1 MTASKKASSTVS
13 KRYASA
19 LLDLALEK
27 KRLDKVASDLND
39 LQSMVAESS
48 MLSILIHSPLVSK
61 AQKANGLMAIAE
73 KAGFDKLTKNF
84 LGVLIHNGR
93 LSALGAVIAAFE
105 YAIAQQ
111 RGEITVNVEVAQDMS
126 KEQQAELQ
134 KTISKAIGSDVTLKL
149 KVEPSIL
156 GGMIVTVG
164 SHMVDDSVAR
174 KLERLQA
181 AMSRQSNI
189 NEAAPKKK
197 STKKKA

>member
-1 MTASKKASSTVS
+1 MTASRKVSSTVS

-19 LLDLALEK
+19 LLDLAVEK
-27 KRLDKVASDLND
+27 KRLDQVAADLKA
-39 LQSMVAESS
+39 LQGMIADSS
-48 MLSILIHSPLVSK
+48 MLFILIHSPLVSK
-61 AQKANGLMAIAE
+61 AQKSNGLMAVTK
-73 KAGFDKLTKNF
+73 KAGFDKLTENF

-93 LSALGAVIAAFE
+93 LSALGAIISAFD
-105 YAIAQQ
+105 YAIAEQ

-134 KTISKAIGSDVTLKL
+134 KTISKAVGSDVTLKL
-149 KVEPSIL
+149 KVEPGIL

-181 AMSRQSNI
+181 AMSKQSNV
-189 NEAAPKKK
+189 NEEKPKKK
-197 STKKKA
+197 TKKKA